1 MKWLLRCLYR
11 NQVRLAA
18 ALTLYYYRK
27 MKSVESKFRASKAW
41 LLAIAPR
48 SCEVKTLFGLA
59 RVSTVKQ
66 AVLDNEQLL
75 KHVDHRKLLEMSD
88 IRVNL
93 VLKHMGKKFD
103 AVVKNWYDEKRVLL
117 LTKYKG
123 GC

>member
-1 MKWLLRCLYR
+1 MKLLMRCLYR

-41 LLAIAPR
+41 LLSIAPR
-48 SCEVKTLFGLA
+48 ACEVKTLFGTA

-66 AVLDNEQLL
+66 AELDNEQLL
-75 KHVDHRKLLEMSD
+75 KHVDHKKLLEMSD